1 MTYLTEGN
9 ITKQI
14 IRLSFPLLIGNII
27 QQFYNTINMM
37 IVGRYVGDAAFSAV
51 GVSGSV
57 MNLFIAIII
66 GLCVGFSIL
75 YANAYGAQDYEKLRK
90 TIYTTAVIG
99 ISITL
104 ILSIAGFIFLKDILN
119 AIQTPD
125 NLIHECEIY
134 LRVIFAGMIFCLM
147 YNLLASILQALGR
160 TNVMLYI
167 IVTAMFFNLFFNYF
181 LVAVLRLEVMGAALA
196 TVLSQVISAFLC
208 LFYILKYL
216 PKLKIGKADM
226 SRDRKLSVTAFQFGI
241 TSALQQSSLFFG
253 KLMVQRAIN
262 ALGSDAVMAYTADIC
277 IEQLL
282 LAFGD
287 SGAAAIAVF
296 VAQNYGHN
304 EMGRVKDGLKKGIK
318 LMVITGVMLSVMLYF
333 TKPWF
338 ISLLISVEKLQVTA
352 IALSYLSIMCI
363 FYPLSFATN
372 SFQGFFR
379 GIGMIQ
385 LAFGAT
391 LTQIIIRIILTYRF
405 TDLLQLRAVA
415 IATGIGWIAMISI
428 QIVYFNKA
436 RRRLQV

>member
-1 MTYLTEGN
+1 
-9 ITKQI
+9 
-14 IRLSFPLLIGNII
+14 
-27 QQFYNTINMM
+27 MM

>member
-1 MTYLTEGN
+1 MTEGN

>member
-1 MTYLTEGN
+1 
-9 ITKQI
+9 
-14 IRLSFPLLIGNII
+14 
-27 QQFYNTINMM
+27 MM

-51 GVSGSV
+51 GVGGSV

-125 NLIHECEIY
+125 NLLRECEIY

-216 PKLKIGKADM
+216 PKLKIGKEDM
-226 SRDRKLSVTAFQFGI
+226 SYDRKLSVTAFQFGI

-262 ALGSDAVMAYTADIC
+262 ALGSNAVMAYTADIC

-318 LMVITGVMLSVMLYF
+318 LMVITGVTLSVMLYF

-436 RRRLQV
+436 RRRLQVI

>member
-1 MTYLTEGN
+1 
-9 ITKQI
+9 
-14 IRLSFPLLIGNII
+14 
-27 QQFYNTINMM
+27 MM

-125 NLIHECEIY
+125 NLLRECEIY

-208 LFYILKYL
+208 LFYILKYI
-216 PKLKIGKADM
+216 PKLKIGKEDM
-226 SRDRKLSVTAFQFGI
+226 SYDRKLSVTAFQFGI

-318 LMVITGVMLSVMLYF
+318 LMVITGVTLSVMLYF

-436 RRRLQV
+436 RRRLQVI

>member
-1 MTYLTEGN
+1 
-9 ITKQI
+9 
-14 IRLSFPLLIGNII
+14 
-27 QQFYNTINMM
+27 MM

-125 NLIHECEIY
+125 NLLRECEIY

-216 PKLKIGKADM
+216 PKLKIGKEDM

-318 LMVITGVMLSVMLYF
+318 LMVITGVTLSVMLYF

-338 ISLLISVEKLQVTA
+338 ISLLISVEKFQVTA

-436 RRRLQV
+436 RRRLQVI